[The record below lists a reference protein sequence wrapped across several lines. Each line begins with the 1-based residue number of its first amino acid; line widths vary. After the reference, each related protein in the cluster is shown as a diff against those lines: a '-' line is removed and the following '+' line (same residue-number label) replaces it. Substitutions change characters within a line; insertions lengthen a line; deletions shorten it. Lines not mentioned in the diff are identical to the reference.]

1 MPDWGKDTHLIDSVM
16 DLPCGKVEQFDFFEC
31 VYRLVNESFD
41 FVDTGVG
48 SFAEFGNDLEILEGH
63 WLLFI

>member
-1 MPDWGKDTHLIDSVM
+1 MN
-16 DLPCGKVEQFDFFEC
+16 LPGGKVEQFDFFES
-31 VYRLVNESFD
+31 VYRLVDEPFD

-63 WLLFI
+63 